1 MRRQRVTALR
11 RPAEPEVQVRPLAD
25 YDAAFGTGGRG
36 VMAARPAAR
45 DTAAEIAFLT
55 LALKAPTLR
64 ESVPRLAERARAESW
79 TREEF
84 LAACLL
90 REVAA
95 REAHGGIRRQPGRRR
110 PLTRLVHPQR
120 HCLHHYLLVLTVGS
134 LPGQDAD
141 RDPVLCPSPCPRV
154 YARRLCLS
162 ERIAQLDVRRR
173 DRLGGAQPG
182 DGGRPGNVAPV
193 GYDSVCFSG
202 DVSSGWPSP
211 SAVATFW

>member
-1 MRRQRVTALR
+1 
-11 RPAEPEVQVRPLAD
+11 
-25 YDAAFGTGGRG
+25 
-36 VMAARPAAR
+36 MAARPAAR

-95 REAHGGIRRQPGRRR
+95 REAHGGIRRQPDRRR

-141 RDPVLCPSPCPRV
+141 MDPVLCPELACHLARGSTLGVCAYPNGSRSWMSADGTGSAARSQGTAGGQGTLPRSAMIASASPGTSAPAGPR
-154 YARRLCLS
+154 
-162 ERIAQLDVRRR
+162 
-173 DRLGGAQPG
+173 
-182 DGGRPGNVAPV
+182 RPR
-193 GYDSVCFSG
+193 
-202 DVSSGWPSP
+202 
-211 SAVATFW
+211 